1 MKHIALLSL
10 FFVSISFA
18 GAPYNPREID
28 QTISAREAQVKRD
41 PNGAIGW
48 AMLGEAWLERAR
60 ESDLDD
66 AAWKAEDAARR
77 SLALRAAGNSRAQQ
91 LLVSSILEQHRFQD
105 AHDLLA
111 SWGVKTMLMVDV
123 LIELGRYGEAKALL
137 PTEVSMTDAAELS
150 IRGRLALCL
159 GEKNKAIELYQQ
171 AWSAISGLEHLNDRT
186 QAYFRIKLGE
196 AYAANG
202 NMQEA
207 KLHLKE
213 GLRMHP
219 RSYKAS
225 LGLAKLAA
233 QKGEWKSV
241 ITYAKKTLEI
251 CGSMDAKALMGD
263 AYTALKQPKKAKE
276 WYADCLQSYR
286 DEVSRFD
293 ELGKGGAFKVKP
305 VDRQFANFAWTHN
318 MFLKD
323 GLAAARRDHA
333 NRPDPHAQLVLQS
346 LEKKV
351 AQ

>member
-1 MKHIALLSL
+1 MKNLALLSI
-10 FFVSISFA
+10 FFASVACA
-18 GAPYNPREID
+18 GTPYNPLEID
-28 QTISAREAQVKRD
+28 QTIASREALVKKD
-41 PNGAIGW
+41 PSGAIGW

-66 AAWKAEDAARR
+66 AAWKAEDAARQ
-77 SLALRAAGNSRAQQ
+77 SLKLRTAGNSRAQQ

-105 AHDLLA
+105 AYQLLEG
-111 SWGVKTMLMVDV
+111 WGVKTTLMVDV
-123 LIELGRYGEAKALL
+123 LIELGRYEEAAAML
-137 PTEVSMTDAAELS
+137 PKNASSSDAAELS

-159 GEKNKAIELYQQ
+159 GEKTKAIELFQH
-171 AWSAISGLEHLNDRT
+171 AWAEISELEHLNDRT

-202 NMQEA
+202 NDQEA
-207 KLHLKE
+207 TQHLKA

-225 LGLAKLAA
+225 LALAKLAA
-233 QKGEWKSV
+233 KKGEWKSV
-241 ITYAKKTLEI
+241 ISYAKKTLAV

-263 AYTALKQPKKAKE
+263 AYAALKQPKKANE

-286 DEVSRFD
+286 DEVQRFD
-293 ELGKGGAFKVKP
+293 ELGKGGKLMVKP
-305 VDRQFANFAWTHN
+305 VDRQFANFALTHN

-323 GLAAARRDHA
+323 GLEAARRDHA
-333 NRPDPHAQLVLQS
+333 NRPDPHARRVLES

-351 AQ
+351 SQ